1 MPILRKDTINKGK
14 TFPNTDNAIIARL
27 PLGEILTLT
36 LLSSV
41 ILLGTS
47 FHPSATQ
54 AFKIRTEEKTVAFTA
69 AQFIPRQGL

>member
-14 TFPNTDNAIIARL
+14 TFPNTDNAIARL
-27 PLGEILTLT
+27 RLGEILTLT
-36 LLSSV
+36 LLSPV

-47 FHPSATQ
+47 SHPSATQ
-54 AFKIRTEEKTVAFTA
+54 AFKIRTEEKIVAFTT

>member
-14 TFPNTDNAIIARL
+14 TFPNTDNAIARL

-47 FHPSATQ
+47 SHPSATQ
-54 AFKIRTEEKTVAFTA
+54 AFKITTEEKTVAFAT
-69 AQFIPRQGL
+69 AQFIPGQGL